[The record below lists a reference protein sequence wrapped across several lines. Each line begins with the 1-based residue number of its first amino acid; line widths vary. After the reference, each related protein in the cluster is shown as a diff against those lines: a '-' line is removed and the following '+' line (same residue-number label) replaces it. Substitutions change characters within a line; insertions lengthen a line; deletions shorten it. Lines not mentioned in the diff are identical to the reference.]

1 MTRTNAREIA
11 AHLLYALEY
20 TGQPA
25 DEAIAARLE
34 PDYYQTLS
42 QESQTYLERPN
53 KKQRAY
59 ICALVSGVCEK
70 REELNRIIAKFS
82 IGWNLSRISRLART
96 FLQIALYECL
106 YLEDVPSGVAVN
118 EAVKLTKTYDEDAAR
133 FVNGILGAFLRGGAQ
148 LVAPEEPTAPEQEAA
163 QPADKAVEEV
173 VAEEA
178 PAGTQE
184 DCGSAAGEQAQNA
197 GVEA

>member
-148 LVAPEEPTAPEQEAA
+148 LVAPEQDAA

-173 VAEEA
+173 VAQEAAAEEA

-184 DCGSAAGEQAQNA
+184 DCGSAASEQAQNA